1 MIKTKISKDQLIR
14 IITYYQMKKALVIV
28 WLFMCFTI
36 QSQSEFEVEYQ
47 RSYEENIK
55 KDFINDVYIPK
66 NFEEAFEELKRL
78 SETESL
84 AKFKDA
90 EEEIV
95 AKKLHFGLGRWMAVK
110 WNFEEGSRIS
120 NEMKELGVTFP
131 DDMVQLMIV
140 SFHRYLNSAPLL
152 IEHQAQIFN
161 EKRKKEN
168 EERLKIGITTTLE
181 E

>member
-78 SETESL
+78 SETVQISNSRRSFL
-84 AKFKDA
+84 
-90 EEEIV
+90 
-95 AKKLHFGLGRWMAVK
+95 
-110 WNFEEGSRIS
+110 STRIS
-120 NEMKELGVTFP
+120 A
-131 DDMVQLMIV
+131 
-140 SFHRYLNSAPLL
+140 SR
-152 IEHQAQIFN
+152 
-161 EKRKKEN
+161 
-168 EERLKIGITTTLE
+168 
-181 E
+181 